1 MARQAGGEKSRGAH
15 SAKRQNRPPIQ
26 LKNIKLT
33 QFKNYE
39 HQSLSFTAGLNC
51 FVGQNGAGK
60 TNLLEA
66 IHFLCMGKSFSSQ
79 QDAYAIRHGDDGTR
93 LEGRFATGAEGGPVD
108 RIVIKVQKRKRKI
121 IERNGAAYERI
132 AEHVG
137 RYPVV
142 VIVPD
147 DSNLVLEGSEL
158 RRRLLDSSLSQ
169 SDPVYL
175 NHLITYNKLISQR
188 NALLKELEG
197 RKDPTGLLD
206 IYNQQLA
213 APAAYLHQARQ
224 AFIGPFT
231 ELLVEAYAVISGA
244 REEVGVSYRSQLND
258 HTWEEI
264 VADRAEKDRLL
275 QRTTGGV
282 HRDDLVFTQNGHPLR
297 RVASQGQLKSFVL
310 ALKLAQYELLK
321 QSTTKTPIL
330 LLDDI
335 FDKLDRTRVKQL
347 LSLVLSAGFGQVFI
361 SDTDPDRVTALIKA
375 DPTAD
380 WKRFLVA
387 DGGVTEATH
396 HAEKEEE

>member
-1 MARQAGGEKSRGAH
+1 
-15 SAKRQNRPPIQ
+15 
-26 LKNIKLT
+26 
-33 QFKNYE
+33 
-39 HQSLSFTAGLNC
+39 
-51 FVGQNGAGK
+51 
-60 TNLLEA
+60 
-66 IHFLCMGKSFSSQ
+66 MGKSFSSQ
-79 QDAYAIRHGDDGTR
+79 QDAYSIRHGDDGTR

-142 VIVPD
+142 VIVPE

-175 NHLITYNKLISQR
+175 NNLIAYNKLLSQR

-197 RKDPTGLLD
+197 RKDPSGLLD

-224 AFIGPFT
+224 AFIGPLT
-231 ELLVEAYAVISGA
+231 ESLVEAYAVISGA
-244 REEVGVSYRSQLND
+244 REEVGVSYRSQLNEQ
-258 HTWEEI
+258 TWSEI

-310 ALKLAQYELLK
+310 ALKLAQYGLLK
-321 QSTTKTPIL
+321 ESTTKTPIL

-335 FDKLDRTRVKQL
+335 FDKLDRNRVKQL

-387 DGGVTEATH
+387 DGQVTEATH